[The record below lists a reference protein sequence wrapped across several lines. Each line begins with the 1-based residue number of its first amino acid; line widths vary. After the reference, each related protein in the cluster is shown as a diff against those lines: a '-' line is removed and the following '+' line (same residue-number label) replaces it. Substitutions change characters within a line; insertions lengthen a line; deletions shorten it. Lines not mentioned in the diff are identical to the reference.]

1 MIKYIVLFI
10 ISTKIMWNHNPL
22 EFSSVWDYR
31 VSKMDQYESEIELL
45 QRSREERRQIV
56 AKYDKGRESGAK
68 IDDWEDPST
77 EIYHTQDRYG
87 FIQ

>member
-1 MIKYIVLFI
+1 
-10 ISTKIMWNHNPL
+10 
-22 EFSSVWDYR
+22 
-31 VSKMDQYESEIELL
+31 MDAYESEVELL